1 MKTINILLLILF
13 LTNLVLAQATD
24 KTISGTI
31 KDTKNEVLPG
41 TTVRLLRTTDSSM
54 VKGEITDGNGKF
66 QFTNLENNSYMLAI
80 TAVGQ
85 KSFMSVTLTIDSVH
99 PMISLPVIILL
110 PAKSVALNEVTVKAR
125 KPLMVQE
132 IDKTTINVEAM
143 ISSATSNTLE
153 VLEKTPGVSVSS
165 NGDISLNGR
174 GGVLVL
180 IDGRSTYMSG
190 QDLAAY
196 LKSLP
201 GGMLDKIELMDNPPA
216 KYDASGNAIIN
227 IRLKK
232 NRAGGFTGNIS
243 AGISIGRYV
252 RSNDALNLNYNYKKV
267 NLFANLGYGFEKNY
281 SLDTY
286 DRRFYDVSNQL
297 TSTVSLV
304 NNLVNKNNLLNA
316 NFGMDFAATAKT
328 TLGVIVNLN
337 GGTRN
342 GDFNYNSTNFN
353 ADSQLNGTGSG
364 NTEST
369 DKRTN
374 TGINLNLL
382 HKLNTTG
389 REFSADVNYLKY
401 KTNAHQVLENFTFL
415 PYGLLNNK
423 TSFLYEIPSDINI
436 YTAKADYVHPFKN
449 KAKMEAGFKSSVVD
463 NDFVFDYYD
472 VNGNSQTIDNGKSN
486 HFKYNENVNAAY
498 LNGQKA
504 WKRFG
509 AQLGV
514 RVENTHAR
522 GRQLGNE
529 VVDEMTFT
537 KNYTGLFPSIFLNY
551 KLDDKGSNTF
561 GIMAVRRINRPNY
574 QLLNPF
580 VFFKDQYSYSSGNPR
595 LTPQYQDRI
604 ELKYQHKQFLNMG
617 LSYNRFSDLIF
628 QTTQVVDSIF
638 TSRPENI
645 AKGYMLLLNT
655 TVSVSPA
662 KWWYMNTTLR
672 LSHITTQGAVYNE
685 NLDIALNIARF
696 EMNNYLT
703 LGKNWTAELGGYYA
717 SRDITGQAV
726 TGGMYRVN
734 ASVQKKIWNGKGSI
748 RISAED
754 IFHSWVYHN
763 RSVSLKQSDFFQTS
777 KTDTQRIGFAFTY
790 RFGKDTFA
798 RKRRYNNNGTDDE
811 KERVSN

>member
-1 MKTINILLLILF
+1 MKTINTLLLILF
-13 LTNLVLAQATD
+13 LTNFALAQTG

-41 TTVRLLRTTDSSM
+41 TTVRLLKAADSIM
-54 VKGEITDGNGKF
+54 VQGEITDANGKF
-66 QFTNLENNSYMLAI
+66 HFINLENNIYLLSI
-80 TAVGQ
+80 TAVAQ
-85 KSFMSVTLTIDSVH
+85 KPFTSIPLTIDSSH
-99 PMISLPVIILL
+99 SNILLPVIILL
-110 PAKSVALNEVTVKAR
+110 PAKSVELNEVTVKAK

-153 VLEKTPGVSVSS
+153 VLEKTPGVSVNS

-174 GGVLVL
+174 SGVLVL

-190 QDLAAY
+190 PDLAAY

-201 GGMLDKIELMDNPPA
+201 GGMLDKIELMDNPSA

-232 NRAGGFTGNIS
+232 NRVGGFTGNIS

-252 RSNDALNLNYNYKKV
+252 RSNNALNLNYNYKKV
-267 NLFANLGYGFEKNY
+267 NVFANLGYGFEKNY
-281 SLDTY
+281 SLDRY
-286 DRRFYDVSNQL
+286 DRRFFDSANQL
-297 TSTVSLV
+297 TSTVNLV
-304 NNLVNKNNLLNA
+304 NNQVNKNNLLNA

-328 TLGVIVNLN
+328 TFGINVNLN
-337 GGTRN
+337 GGTRD
-342 GDFNYNSTNFN
+342 GDFDYNSTNYN
-353 ADSQLNGTGSG
+353 AVNALSGKGSG
-364 NTEST
+364 NTESM

-389 REFSADVNYLKY
+389 REFSFDVNYLKY
-401 KTNAHQVLENFTFL
+401 KTNANQILQNTTFL
-415 PYGLLNNK
+415 PDGLQNSK
-423 TSFLYEIPSDINI
+423 SDFLYQIPSDINI

-449 KAKMEAGFKSSVVD
+449 NAKIEGGFKSSIVD

-472 VNGNSQTIDNGKSN
+472 VNGNFQMIDNGRSN
-486 HFKYNENVNAAY
+486 HFKYRENVNAAY
-498 LNGQKA
+498 LNGQKT
-504 WKRFG
+504 WKQFG
-509 AQLGV
+509 VQLGV

-529 VVDEMTFT
+529 VVEEMTFT
-537 KNYTGLFPSIFLNY
+537 KNYTVLFPSIFLNY
-551 KLDDKGSNTF
+551 KLDDKGTNTF
-561 GIMAVRRINRPNY
+561 GLMAVRRINRPNY

-580 VFFKDQYSYSSGNPR
+580 VFYKDQYTYSSGNPR

-617 LSYNRFSDLIF
+617 LSYNRFTDLIF
-628 QTTQVVDSIF
+628 QTTQAVDSIF
-638 TSRPENI
+638 TSKPENI
-645 AKGYMLLLNT
+645 ARGYMMLLNT
-655 TVSVSPA
+655 TVSVSPT

-672 LSHITTQGAVYNE
+672 LSRITTQGRVYTE
-685 NLDIALNIARF
+685 NLDIKLNLLRF
-696 EMNNYLT
+696 EFNNYLT
-703 LGKNWTAELGGYYA
+703 FSKNWNGELGGYYA
-717 SRDITGQAV
+717 SGDLLGQAI
-726 TGGMYRVN
+726 TSGMYRVN

-763 RSVSLKQSDFFQTS
+763 RSVSLKQSDFFQTTR
-777 KTDTQRIGFAFTY
+777 TDTQRIGFAITY

>member
-1 MKTINILLLILF
+1 MKMIKTVFLLLF
-13 LTNLVLAQATD
+13 FANLVQAQTAER
-24 KTISGTI
+24 TISGTI

-41 TTVRLLRTTDSSM
+41 TTVRLLKAADSSL

-66 QFTNLENNSYMLAI
+66 QFVNLEYNSYLLSI
-80 TAVGQ
+80 TAIGQ
-85 KSFMSVTLTIDSVH
+85 KPFTSVALTIDSIH
-99 PMISLPVIILL
+99 PMISLPVIIML
-110 PAKSVALNEVTVKAR
+110 PAKSVELNEVTVKAR

-153 VLEKTPGVSVSS
+153 VLEKTPGVSVGS

-201 GGMLDKIELMDNPPA
+201 GGMLDKIELMDNPSA

-232 NRAGGFTGNIS
+232 NKPGGFTGNVS
-243 AGISIGRYV
+243 AGISVGRYA

-267 NLFANLGYGFEKNY
+267 NLFINLGYGFEKNY

-286 DRRFYDVSNQL
+286 DRRFYDTSNQL
-297 TSTVSLV
+297 TSKVNLV
-304 NNLVNKNNLLNA
+304 NNLINKNSLGNA

-342 GDFNYNSTNFN
+342 GDFNYNSTNYN
-353 ADSQLNGTGSG
+353 ADNELNGRGAG

-401 KTNAHQVLENFTFL
+401 KTSANQVLENTAFL
-415 PYGLLNNK
+415 PDGLLNSR
-423 TSFLYEIPSDINI
+423 TRFLYEIPSEINI

-449 KAKMEAGFKSSVVD
+449 KMKMEVGLKSSIVD
-463 NDFVFDYYD
+463 NDFIFNYYD
-472 VNGNSQTIDNGKSN
+472 IKGNSQTMDNGKSN
-486 HFKYNENVNAAY
+486 HFRYKENVNAAY

-504 WKRFG
+504 WRKFG
-509 AQLGV
+509 AQVGV

-529 VVDEMTFT
+529 VVEEMTFT
-537 KNYTGLFPSIFLNY
+537 KNYTVLFPSVFFNY
-551 KLDDKGSNTF
+551 KLGDKGINTF
-561 GIMAVRRINRPNY
+561 GVMAVRRINRPNY

-580 VFFKDQYSYSSGNPR
+580 VFFKDQYTYSSGNPG

-617 LSYNRFSDLIF
+617 LSYNRFTDLIF
-628 QTTQVVDSIF
+628 QTTQAVDSIF

-645 AKGYMLLLNT
+645 AKGYMVLLNT
-655 TVSVSPA
+655 TLSVSPT
-662 KWWYMNTTLR
+662 KWWYMNPTLR
-672 LSHITTQGAVYNE
+672 LSRITTKGPVYTE
-685 NLDIALNIARF
+685 NLDIKLNLVRF
-696 EMNNYLT
+696 EFNNYLT
-703 LGKNWTAELGGYYA
+703 LGKKWNAELGGYFA
-717 SRDITGQAV
+717 SRGITGQAI

-734 ASVQKKIWNGKGSI
+734 ASVQKKIWKGKGSI
-748 RISAED
+748 RLSAED

-763 RSVSLKQSDFFQTS
+763 RSVSLKQSDFSQIT

-798 RKRRYNNNGTDDE
+798 RKRKYNNNGTDDE
-811 KERVSN
+811 KDRVSN

>member
-1 MKTINILLLILF
+1 MKTIITSFLFLF
-13 LTNLVLAQATD
+13 LTNHILAQTTD
-24 KTISGTI
+24 KSISGTI

-41 TTVRLLRTTDSSM
+41 TTVRLLKATDSSM
-54 VKGEITDGNGKF
+54 VSGEITDGNGKF
-66 QFTNLENNSYMLAI
+66 QFNNLENNSYLLAV

-85 KSFMSVTLTIDSVH
+85 KPFTSVPLTVDSTH
-99 PMISLPVIILL
+99 NKILLPVIILL
-110 PAKSVALNEVTVKAR
+110 PAKSVELNEVTVKAR

-174 GGVLVL
+174 SGVLVL

-201 GGMLDKIELMDNPPA
+201 GGMLDKIELMDNPSA

-232 NRAGGFTGNIS
+232 NRVGGFTGNVS

-281 SLDTY
+281 SLDNY
-286 DRRFYDVSNQL
+286 DRHFYDASNKL
-297 TSTVSLV
+297 ISTVNLE
-304 NNLVNKNNLLNA
+304 NNLISKNNLGNV
-316 NFGMDFAATAKT
+316 NFGMDFAATSKT

-337 GGTRN
+337 GGSRK
-342 GDFNYNSTNFN
+342 GDFDYNSTNFN
-353 ADSQLNGTGSG
+353 ADHELNSTGSG
-364 NTEST
+364 NTKST

-374 TGINLNLL
+374 TGVNLNLL

-389 REFSADVNYLKY
+389 REFSTDVNYLKY
-401 KTNAHQVLENFTFL
+401 KTNAHQVLENFAFL
-415 PYGLLNNK
+415 PDGFLKSK

-436 YTAKADYVHPFKN
+436 YTVKADYVHPFKN
-449 KAKMEAGFKSSVVD
+449 KAKMEVGIKSSIVD
-463 NDFVFDYYD
+463 NDFVFNYYG
-472 VNGNSQTIDNGKSN
+472 VNGNFQTIDNSRSN
-486 HFKYNENVNAAY
+486 HFKYKENVNAAY
-498 LNGQKA
+498 VNGQKT

-509 AQLGV
+509 AQAGV
-514 RVENTHAR
+514 RLENTHAR

-529 VVDEMTFT
+529 VVEEMTFT
-537 KNYTGLFPSIFLNY
+537 KNYTVLFPSVFLNY
-551 KLDDKGSNTF
+551 KLDDKGINTF
-561 GIMAVRRINRPNY
+561 GLMAVRRINRPNY

-580 VFFKDQYSYSSGNPR
+580 VFYKDQYTYSSGNPR
-595 LTPQYQDRI
+595 LTPQYQDRV

-617 LSYNRFSDLIF
+617 LSYNRFTDLIF
-628 QTTQVVDSIF
+628 QTTQAVDSIF
-638 TSRPENI
+638 TSKPENI
-645 AKGYMLLLNT
+645 AKGYMVLLNT
-655 TVSVSPA
+655 TVSVSPT

-672 LSHITTQGAVYNE
+672 LSRITTQGPVYTE
-685 NLDIALNIARF
+685 NLDIKLNLVRF
-696 EMNNYLT
+696 EFNNYLT
-703 LGKNWTAELGGYYA
+703 LGKKWNAELGGYYA
-717 SRDITGQAV
+717 SRDIIGQAI
-726 TGGMYRVN
+726 TSGMYRVN
-734 ASVQKKIWNGKGSI
+734 ASVQKKIWSGKGSI

-763 RSVSLKQSDFFQTS
+763 RSISLKQSDYFQTTR
-777 KTDTQRIGFAFTY
+777 TDTQRIGIAFTY

-811 KERVSN
+811 KERVMN